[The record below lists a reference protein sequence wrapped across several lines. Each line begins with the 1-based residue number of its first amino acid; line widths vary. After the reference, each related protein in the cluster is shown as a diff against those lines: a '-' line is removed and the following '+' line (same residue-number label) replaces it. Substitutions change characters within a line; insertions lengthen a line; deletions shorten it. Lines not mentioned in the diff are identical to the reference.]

1 MGMYD
6 ENDEKSFYE
15 KRYTE
20 PVREDENTVKKE
32 QPKKKRG
39 WLWALAGFG
48 AAVLTAATVG
58 GAAFAADSI
67 YKAVNPTEE
76 PVAIEEQTEAPKENG
91 RHTPSQPEKNV
102 QETEAAKDDDKA
114 VLTVSTSVQTA
125 DDKVSVTVLDVSDIV
140 DAVMPTVVAITDTLE
155 YTSIKNSNPYS
166 YFFGQG
172 GGSQSYE
179 GVASGSGVIIS
190 ATDKELLIV
199 TNNHVV
205 DNTSSASSGYSVSS
219 KGLTIT
225 FCDDSTADA
234 TVKGTDPDNDL
245 AVLSVNLKDLSEE
258 TLKSIRIAV
267 IGSSDELKV
276 GDGVIAIGNAGG
288 YGQSVTTGII
298 SAKDR
303 KVTIDGVTFT
313 LLQTD
318 AAINPGNSGGGLFN
332 ASGELVGINNSKTV
346 STDIEGMG
354 FAIPITSAKSIIEDL
369 MNVKTVSDA
378 DKGYLGITMSTV
390 PSQYVSQG
398 YPAGALITE
407 VIKGSPAEA
416 AGLKAQDI
424 ITAVDG
430 RTVKS
435 SEALRALLDGYE
447 AGTKVKLTIQRP
459 SGNSYKETEIEVT
472 LTRYSDIDFDSAE
485 ESTTEAPTGYD
496 LDDIL
501 KEFFGD

>member
-1 MGMYD
+1 MGMND
-6 ENDEKSFYE
+6 ENNESPLYE
-15 KRYTE
+15 RHYTDQ
-20 PVREDENTVKKE
+20 VREDERSLREEK
-32 QPKKKRG
+32 PKKKRG
-39 WLWALAGFG
+39 WIWALAGLG
-48 AAVLTAATVG
+48 AALLTAIAVG
-58 GAAFAADSI
+58 GAALAANSI
-67 YKAVNPTEE
+67 YKAVKPSEQPTI
-76 PVAIEEQTEAPKENG
+76 VEEQQAPSEAG
-91 RHTPSQPEKNV
+91 RKTPSQPEKTTG
-102 QETEAAKDDDKA
+102 ETEAQNVSDDNKA
-114 VLTVSTSVQTA
+114 VLTVSNQIKSA

-172 GGSQSYE
+172 GGQSYE
-179 GVASGSGVIIS
+179 GAASGSGVIIS

-205 DNTSSASSGYSVSS
+205 DNTSAASSGYSVSS

-225 FCDDSTADA
+225 FCDDSTAEA

-258 TLKSIRIAV
+258 TLKTIRIAV

-288 YGQSVTTGII
+288 YGQSVTTGIV

-303 KVTIDGVTFT
+303 KVTIDGKTFN

-332 ASGELVGINNSKTV
+332 AEGELIGINNSKTV

-354 FAIPITSAKSIIEDL
+354 FAIPISSAKSIIEEL
-369 MNVKTVSDA
+369 MNLNTVADA
-378 DKGYLGITMSTV
+378 DKGYLGVTMSTV

-398 YPAGALITE
+398 YPAGVLVSE
-407 VIKGSPAEA
+407 VVKGSPAEK

-424 ITAVDG
+424 ITAVNG
-430 RTVKS
+430 RTIKTG
-435 SEALRALLDGYE
+435 EALRALLDTYE
-447 AGTKVKLTIQRP
+447 AGTTVTLTVQRP
-459 SGNSYKETEIEVT
+459 EGKSYKETEIKVT
-472 LTRYSDIDFDSAE
+472 LGRYSDIDFGSVE
-485 ESTTEAPTGYD
+485 EPETEAPSGYD